1 MGLGLIHLE
10 TLDTRLAF
18 LSHTLNIL
26 AVLLQD
32 MPKGNW
38 PSEYLTDKWYV
49 QILGKTNYIQTAN

>member
-10 TLDTRLAF
+10 TLDTCLAF
-18 LSHTLNIL
+18 LSHTLNVL

-38 PSEYLTDKWYV
+38 PSEFLTGKRYV
-49 QILGKTNYIQTAN
+49 QILGKTNYFQMAN